1 LHSPAFVATARESN
15 ASFGRRGDLSMTNI
29 AYGPGNCCGAMRYS
43 YRSASIGSRFAAF
56 HAG

>member
-1 LHSPAFVATARESN
+1 MSGRQCAKYGVFGNYKQTETQPTLSARS
-15 ASFGRRGDLSMTNI
+15 
-29 AYGPGNCCGAMRYS
+29 YS

>member
-1 LHSPAFVATARESN
+1 MTT
-15 ASFGRRGDLSMTNI
+15 GRLALFFILPLNFS
-29 AYGPGNCCGAMRYS
+29 YS